1 MSTLVERSKPDKQV
15 LLGISR
21 QQVKHIRQH
30 RLPLCDDVI
39 LCNVVTAVGSQSTQ
53 GGIELAIL
61 THMQYGHSQQLSP
74 ILDLPACHGLVV
86 KLKALEVND
95 QGVRQ
100 ALDAAALHSIHL
112 STTNVALPM

>member
-1 MSTLVERSKPDKQV
+1 
-15 LLGISR
+15 
-21 QQVKHIRQH
+21 VKHIRQH
-30 RLPLCDDVI
+30 RLPLCNDVI

-53 GGIELAIL
+53 GEIELAIL
-61 THMQYGHSQQLSP
+61 TRMHYGHSQQLSP
-74 ILDLPACHGLVV
+74 VLDLPACHGLVV